1 MRKILQLIILFFTIT
16 IFGQIQKNELTTKIE
31 KIVKNK
37 NANVGVSIIE
47 TNNKKIVDING
58 NNLYS
63 MLSTVK
69 FPIALT
75 VLKKVEEGKLQ
86 MEQTIFIKK
95 EELLENTW
103 SPYKEKFP
111 EGNTHITLEEA
122 MKWMISYSDNNL
134 TDIIL
139 RLIGGPKEVEK
150 YFPSKNLIVKNN
162 EEEMH
167 KNWDAQFVN
176 KITPNEATKLLR
188 KFYKG
193 KILNK
198 TNTTWLYNAMINNTT
213 GGNRI
218 KAKLPKDIKVAH
230 RTGTSFTNDK
240 GMTGAINDFGIIEL
254 LNKKKIIICVL
265 VNDTY
270 ENFKKSEEIIADIA
284 KTTYEYYSRK

>member
-1 MRKILQLIILFFTIT
+1 MKKISLLVLLLFAFLM
-16 IFGQIQKNELTTKIE
+16 FGQSQKNELTTKIE
-31 KIVKNK
+31 KIIKDK

-58 NNLYS
+58 NRLYS

-75 VLKKVEEGKLQ
+75 VLKKVEEGTLQ
-86 MEQTIFIKK
+86 MEQKVFIRK

-103 SPYKEKFP
+103 SPFKVKFP
-111 EGNTHITLEEA
+111 EGNIYITLDEA

-150 YFPSKNLIVKNN
+150 YFPSKNLVVKNN

-167 KNWDAQFVN
+167 ENWDAQFVN
-176 KITPNEATKLLR
+176 KITPNESTRLLR

-198 TNTTWLYNAMINNTT
+198 KNTIWLYNAMINNTT

-218 KAKLPKDIKVAH
+218 KGKLPINIKVAH
-230 RTGTSFTNDK
+230 RTGTSFTNDN

-254 LNKKKIIICVL
+254 SDKKKIIICVL
-265 VNDTY
+265 INNTY
-270 ENFKKSEEIIADIA
+270 ENFKKSEEIIADIS
-284 KTTYEYYSRK
+284 KTTYEYYLRK

>member
-167 KNWDAQFVN
+167 KNWEAQFVN

>member
-1 MRKILQLIILFFTIT
+1 MKKISQLIILLFAIT

-31 KIVKNK
+31 KIVKDK
-37 NANVGVSIIE
+37 NANIGVSIIE

-86 MEQTIFIKK
+86 MEQKIFIKK
-95 EELLENTW
+95 DELLENTW

-111 EGNTHITLEEA
+111 EGNTYITLEEA

-167 KNWDAQFVN
+167 ENWDAQFVN
-176 KITPNEATKLLR
+176 KISPNEATKLLQ

-198 TNTTWLYNAMINNTT
+198 TNTNWLYNAMVNNTT

-218 KAKLPKDIKVAH
+218 KGKLPKDIKVAH

-240 GMTGAINDFGIIEL
+240 GMTGAINDFGIIEIP
-254 LNKKKIIICVL
+254 NKKKIIICIL
-265 VNDTY
+265 INDTY

-284 KTTYEYYSRK
+284 KTTYEYYLRK

>member
-75 VLKKVEEGKLQ
+75 VLKKVEEGKHQ
-86 MEQTIFIKK
+86 MEQKIFIKK
-95 EELLENTW
+95 DELLENTW

-111 EGNTHITLEEA
+111 EGNTYITLEEA

-167 KNWDAQFVN
+167 ENWDAQFVN
-176 KITPNEATKLLR
+176 KISPNEATKLLQ

-198 TNTTWLYNAMINNTT
+198 TNTNWLYNAMVNNTT

-218 KAKLPKDIKVAH
+218 KGKLPKDIKVAH

-240 GMTGAINDFGIIEL
+240 GMTGAINDFGIIEIP
-254 LNKKKIIICVL
+254 NKKKIIICIL
-265 VNDTY
+265 INDTY

-284 KTTYEYYSRK
+284 KTTYEYYLRK

>member
-1 MRKILQLIILFFTIT
+1 MKKISLLVLLLFAFLM
-16 IFGQIQKNELTTKIE
+16 FGQSQKNELTTKIE
-31 KIVKNK
+31 KIIKDK

-58 NNLYS
+58 NRLYS

-86 MEQTIFIKK
+86 MQQKVFIKK
-95 EELLENTW
+95 QELLENTW

-111 EGNTHITLEEA
+111 EGNNYITLEEA

-150 YFPSKNLIVKNN
+150 YFPSKNLVVKNN

-167 KNWDAQFVN
+167 ENWDAQFVN
-176 KITPNEATKLLR
+176 KITPNESTRLLL

-198 TNTTWLYNAMINNTT
+198 KNTTWLYNAMINNTT

-218 KAKLPKDIKVAH
+218 KGKLPNNIKVAH
-230 RTGTSFTNDK
+230 RTGTSFTNDN

-254 LNKKKIIICVL
+254 SDKKKIIICVL
-265 VNDTY
+265 INDTY

-284 KTTYEYYSRK
+284 KTTYEYYLHK

>member
-1 MRKILQLIILFFTIT
+1 MKKISQLIILFFTIT

-31 KIVKNK
+31 KIVKDK

-86 MEQTIFIKK
+86 MEQKIFIKK

-139 RLIGGPKEVEK
+139 RLIGGPKEVEQ

-167 KNWDAQFVN
+167 ENWDAQFVN

-254 LNKKKIIICVL
+254 PNKKKIIICVL
-265 VNDTY
+265 INDTY

>member
-1 MRKILQLIILFFTIT
+1 MKKISLLILLLFAILVL
-16 IFGQIQKNELTTKIE
+16 GQSQKNELKTKIE
-31 KIVKNK
+31 KIIKDK

-58 NNLYS
+58 NSLYS

-75 VLKKVEEGKLQ
+75 VLKKVEEGTLQ
-86 MEQTIFIKK
+86 MEQKVFIRK

-103 SPYKEKFP
+103 SPFKVKFP
-111 EGNTHITLEEA
+111 EGNIYITLDEA

-150 YFPSKNLIVKNN
+150 YFPSKNLVVKNN

-167 KNWDAQFVN
+167 ENWDAQFVN
-176 KITPNEATKLLR
+176 KITPNESTRLLR
-188 KFYKG
+188 EFYKG

-198 TNTTWLYNAMINNTT
+198 KNTTWLYNAMINNTT
-213 GGNRI
+213 GGDRI
-218 KAKLPKDIKVAH
+218 KGKLPNNIKVAH
-230 RTGTSFTNDK
+230 RTGTSFTNNN

-254 LNKKKIIICVL
+254 SDKKKIIICVL
-265 VNDTY
+265 INNTY

-284 KTTYEYYSRK
+284 KITYEYYTRK

>member
-1 MRKILQLIILFFTIT
+1 MKKISQLIILFFTIT

-31 KIVKNK
+31 KIVKDK

-86 MEQTIFIKK
+86 MEQKIFIKK

-139 RLIGGPKEVEK
+139 RLIGGPKEVEQ

-167 KNWDAQFVN
+167 ENWDAQFVN

-254 LNKKKIIICVL
+254 PNKKKIIICVL
-265 VNDTY
+265 INDTY
-270 ENFKKSEEIIADIA
+270 ENFKKSEDIIADIA

>member
-1 MRKILQLIILFFTIT
+1 MQLIILFFTIT

-167 KNWDAQFVN
+167 KNWEAQFVN